1 MNLPVAA
8 VPSFTDAAFET
19 EPILP
24 SAPRVL
30 VADDQIDVLAALRL
44 LLKGEGYEAEMVTS
58 PSEILKALERRRFD
72 ALLMDLNYSWDT
84 TSGQEGLSLLRSIK
98 VADSTLPVIVMTG
111 WASVDLAIESMRGG
125 VSDFIQKPWDNAKLL
140 SVLRSQIAKGKRHRE
155 ARRKEIETAQQ
166 IEDAREIQLGLVPR
180 IVPEIPGHR
189 LAVAWLPS
197 GALSGDYF
205 DVLPLGEKQFGLCI
219 ADVVGKGVAAALL
232 MSNIQAMVKSFA
244 QASVSPVEF
253 TSRINTFVCKTI
265 TDNKFITFFYGLLD
279 TGTGVLRYANAGHNP
294 PILFRRNGAWE
305 RLTKGGA
312 VLGVCS
318 DFRYEQGEV
327 SLRSGDRLLCFT
339 DGISEARGRGEEEFG
354 EGRLIKLVLGEREL
368 DPDGLQSKIMQ
379 SVNEFCGGRLQDDAT
394 LIALSVD

>member
-1 MNLPVAA
+1 MNLPIAA
-8 VPSFTDAAFET
+8 VPSFSDTAFET
-19 EPILP
+19 ESLLP

-30 VADDQIDVLAALRL
+30 VADDQIDVLTALRL
-44 LLKGEGYEAEMVTS
+44 LLKGEGYETETVTS
-58 PSEILKALERRRFD
+58 PGEILRALERRRFD

-84 TSGQEGLSLLRSIK
+84 TSGQEGLSLLRAIHA
-98 VADSTLPVIVMTG
+98 ADSTLPVIVMTG
-111 WASVDLAIESMRGG
+111 WASVDLAIESMKGG

-140 SVLRSQIAKGKRHRE
+140 SVLCSQVARGRRHRE

-166 IEDAREIQLGLVPR
+166 LEEAREIQLGLVPR

-189 LAVAWLPS
+189 LAVAWRPS
-197 GALSGDYF
+197 GTLSGDYF
-205 DVLPLGEKQFGLCI
+205 DVLPLGERQFGLCI

-232 MSNIQAMVKSFA
+232 MSNIQAMVKSFVQRSLPPA
-244 QASVSPVEF
+244 EF
-253 TSRINTFVCKTI
+253 TSRINTFVCKTV

-279 TGTGVLRYANAGHNP
+279 SGTGILRYANAGHNP

-312 VLGVCS
+312 VLGVRS

-354 EGRLIKLVLGEREL
+354 EGRLIELVLGEREL
-368 DPDGLQSKIMQ
+368 DPNRLQSKIMQ